1 MGKCKVF
8 LESLSK
14 EQQKQVEQI
23 SLIWYVSG
31 TVVGVAAVLFL
42 QLVGVL

>member
-1 MGKCKVF
+1 MGKYKVF

-14 EQQKQVEQI
+14 EQQKQVERF
-23 SLIWYVSG
+23 SLIWYISG
-31 TVVGVAAVLFL
+31 IVVGVAAVLFL

>member
-1 MGKCKVF
+1 MGKYKVF

-14 EQQKQVEQI
+14 EQQKQVERF

-31 TVVGVAAVLFL
+31 IVVGAAAVLIW
-42 QLVGVL
+42 QLVEVL

>member
-1 MGKCKVF
+1 MGKYKVF

-14 EQQKQVEQI
+14 EQQKQVERF
-23 SLIWYVSG
+23 SLIWYIG
-31 TVVGVAAVLFL
+31 GIVVGVAAVLFL